1 MIEFEESAHQAGIDF
16 AQAMDRLAQIKE
28 LQHSKSDRWNQVK
41 STESVIESKI
51 NVNLTRETTEDI
63 FTSQLGEEDLK
74 QLNVPKNL
82 AGSFSMANQISPS
95 NGVKEKQSGIFLQ
108 MVPKIIR
115 NDAKGT
121 GDR

>member
-1 MIEFEESAHQAGIDF
+1 
-16 AQAMDRLAQIKE
+16 MDAPRLAQIRE
-28 LQHSKSDRWNQVK
+28 LKQHSNSDRWNQVK

-108 MVPKIIR
+108 MIPKIIR

>member
-1 MIEFEESAHQAGIDF
+1 
-16 AQAMDRLAQIKE
+16 MDAPRLAQIRE
-28 LQHSKSDRWNQVK
+28 LKQHSNSDRWNQVK
-41 STESVIESKI
+41 STESVIDSNKI
-51 NVNLTRETTEDI
+51 NVNIKRETTAEPDI
-63 FTSQLGEEDLK
+63 FASQLGEEDLK

-108 MVPKIIR
+108 MIPKIIR